1 MNERVKDLWK
11 RANKALLVART
22 ILPVDADTAASKAYY
37 AAFYAVS
44 ARFALRDE
52 EFRKHS
58 AMEAA
63 VHRNLV
69 KAGIWPVELGQG
81 YSRLAEA
88 RTIGDY
94 GEGEHVSDARAAEA
108 LEIAARI
115 LQAVAAENP
124 TDLPLPE
131 DRS

>member
-1 MNERVKDLWK
+1 MNERAKDLWE
-11 RANKALLVART
+11 RANKALLVAKT
-22 ILPVDADTAASKAYY
+22 ILPVDSDTAASKAYY

-44 ARFALRDE
+44 ARFALQDE

-63 VHRNLV
+63 VHRDLV
-69 KAGIWPVELGQG
+69 KAGVWPTELGQG

-108 LEIAARI
+108 IDIAVQI
-115 LQAVAAENP
+115 LRAVAAENP
-124 TDLPLPE
+124 TDLPLPKG
-131 DRS
+131 RV